1 MRNKRIIIDANIMIR
16 GIFGKK
22 VFLLMRDYPEIDL
35 FAPDVC
41 FADANKYAVALA
53 DKRNWPQDEVKK
65 ALELIANIVIN
76 IPNSLYQYYKT
87 EAVERIGNRD
97 IDDEREVKK

>member
-1 MRNKRIIIDANIMIR
+1 M
-16 GIFGKK
+16 
-22 VFLLMRDYPEIDL
+22 
-35 FAPDVC
+35 
-41 FADANKYAVALA
+41 
-53 DKRNWPQDEVKK
+53 PQDEVKK

-97 IDDEREVKK
+97 IDDEREVKKSGRLKLYIIIGA